1 MYSIGTLLIY
11 AVAAEVFRRS
21 CLILLTAF
29 TGPLSKIPGPMIS
42 KFTSWPWVIQCIK
55 GNQMNI
61 GPELFKKYGDI
72 VRVGEDISSENRS
85 VLTFPG
91 PADIMFADKASIL
104 KILIDE
110 DFRKSRDYEA
120 VREDPH
126 VTNLITETDKVKY
139 KQKVC
144 RPFRRIYL
152 KLN

>member
-1 MYSIGTLLIY
+1 
-11 AVAAEVFRRS
+11 
-21 CLILLTAF
+21 
-29 TGPLSKIPGPMIS
+29 
-42 KFTSWPWVIQCIK
+42 
-55 GNQMNI
+55 MNI

-120 VREDPH
+120 VREDPN